1 MADVVEF
8 AIEHEAWNVY
18 ALADGSKLR
27 MRVILTRVA
36 RVGTHPDGTPE
47 YKFDHAVMC
56 QVEPVQTA
64 EEKERDNG

>member
-18 ALADGSKLR
+18 QLADGSKLR
-27 MRVILTRVA
+27 MRVMLTRAA
-36 RVGTHPDGTPE
+36 RTGTDKDGKPE

-56 QVEPVQTA
+56 QVEPVAA
-64 EEKERDNG
+64 EERNDQ